1 MQPGV
6 YMYCVA
12 CIYHVL
18 MTEKYHTCGV
28 TLTRRL
34 VDQARKCMWLG
45 LDADDDLS
53 TRHIP
58 VTGC

>member
-1 MQPGV
+1 
-6 YMYCVA
+6 MYCVA

-28 TLTRRL
+28 TLTQRL

-58 VTGC
+58 VTDC